1 MARNKNITMKQF
13 NGTDYDTLYPKTKVE
28 QVEGAYTQQQILAD
42 STKTLF
48 GMGNYAVPDNV
59 LAYLGKYNQHW
70 WKRRVWVDNGAYGEW
85 NYVQSSERNA
95 YPDSGVS
102 NGYEYKY
109 LGIPFDNAVTV
120 PKIATGS
127 YTGTGTCGESNP
139 NSLTFD
145 FVPKLVFIFAESS
158 DGYTGI
164 FFDSDVSHCYQLTPT
179 ITSGDRLW
187 LYKSGKYSITF
198 DKNFSWYYDYTNGME
213 QQFNTS
219 GTTYDYIAI
228 G

>member
-1 MARNKNITMKQF
+1 MATTKNITMKQF
-13 NGTDYDTLYPKTKVE
+13 NGTDYDTLYPKTI
-28 QVEGAYTQQQILAD
+28 ASQINDVYSKNESLSNATKSLFGLD
-42 STKTLF
+42 ST
-48 GMGNYAVPDNV
+48 AI
-59 LAYLGKYNQHW
+59 
-70 WKRRVWVDNGAYGEW
+70 
-85 NYVQSSERNA
+85 
-95 YPDSGVS
+95 PDSAFAYIHQKIEDLASADV
-102 NGYEYKY
+102 
-109 LGIPFDNAVTV
+109 
-120 PKIATGS
+120 KIATGN
-127 YTGTGTCGESNP
+127 YIGTGTYGSSNP

-164 FFDSDVSHCYQLTPT
+164 FFDFDVSNCYQLTPT

-187 LYKSGKYSITF
+187 LYKSRHYSITF